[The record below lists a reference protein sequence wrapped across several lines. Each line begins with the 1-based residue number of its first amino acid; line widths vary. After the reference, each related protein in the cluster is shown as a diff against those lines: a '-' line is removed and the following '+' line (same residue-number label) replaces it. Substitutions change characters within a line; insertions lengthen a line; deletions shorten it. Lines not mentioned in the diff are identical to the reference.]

1 MLSLSDKLTKL
12 NSSFI
17 IFLNLKNKIFL
28 SIVYNILSMPYS
40 KDNVDN
46 DFISV
51 NDLYMYLYHPAKI
64 INHLCFYFFLI
75 KGVRV
80 IYVFPK

>member
-1 MLSLSDKLTKL
+1 MLFLLDKFIKL
-12 NSSFI
+12 NSFFI

-28 SIVYNILSMPYS
+28 FIVYNIFSMFYS

-46 DFISV
+46 DFIFV
-51 NDLYMYLYHPAKI
+51 NDLYMYLYYFVKI
-64 INHLCFYFFLI
+64 INYLCFYFFLI

-80 IYVFPK
+80 IYVFFK